1 MHLQEN
7 KPIGFSVLQLVVTD
21 KDSSHNGP
29 PFLFTILSGNEEN
42 TFQINQQGILTTTAA
57 LNRKVRDHYLLHVKV
72 GYASPSCFGLQV
84 FS

>member
-1 MHLQEN
+1 M
-7 KPIGFSVLQLVVTD
+7 LQLVVTD

-72 GYASPSCFGLQV
+72 GYTVSSCFVLLV
-84 FS
+84 

>member
-42 TFQINQQGILTTTAA
+42 TFQINQQGVLTTAAA

-72 GYASPSCFGLQV
+72 GCTGSGSFVLLV
-84 FS
+84 

>member
-1 MHLQEN
+1 M
-7 KPIGFSVLQLVVTD
+7 LQLVVTD

-42 TFQINQQGILTTTAA
+42 TFQINQQGVLTTTAA

-72 GYASPSCFGLQV
+72 GCTGSRSFVLLV
-84 FS
+84 